1 MADPFRVWIRN
12 DRQKGG
18 FDLRFEMN
26 DGLGGFVL
34 RRAGQKDEEPTHHGE
49 QETVALDLLR
59 AGRFVHQLSTGQK
72 HQYAFARVPAD
83 SDTRLGVDWVELV
96 ALTEHG
102 FRYLIVPD
110 GDMTPAKIA
119 AVQVGRTTGSVATGG
134 PNTGRLPTP
143 TPTPGGFPNVAA
155 ALPRDRA
162 ADALVRALLDV
173 QQRIAELEGAL
184 TASRAREAQL
194 MALLQQAAGR

>member
-12 DRQKGG
+12 DRQKGA

-26 DGLGGFVL
+26 EGLGGFVL
-34 RRAGQKDEEPTHHGE
+34 RRAGQKDEEPSHHGDVE
-49 QETVALDLLR
+49 GVALDLMR
-59 AGRFVHQLSTGQK
+59 AGRFVHQLGTGQK

-83 SDTRLGVDWVELV
+83 SDTRLGADWVELV

-110 GDMTPAKIA
+110 GDMTPAKVA
-119 AVQVGRTTGSVATGG
+119 AVQVGPSSGGGSRGPTAARTT
-134 PNTGRLPTP
+134 LPP
-143 TPTPGGFPNVAA
+143 GPGGFPNVAG

-162 ADALVRALLDV
+162 ADALVRALHDV

-184 TASRAREAQL
+184 AASRAREAQL
-194 MALLQQAAGR
+194 MALLQQATGR